1 MSSLPLDDRATA
13 HRPEGYDPRG
23 GPGHEV
29 RWSDDVTHLVVARF
43 GVQTDD
49 SAAGVKAIARV
60 LELAAGESGPALVE
74 RVSDDDSEMAVCYWP
89 DPEAHRAWWASG
101 PVRDW
106 WASLPVDGPIGH
118 WHETSVTPVEQFETL
133 YSAEFAAGPSR
144 FAGTGPTNLHDY
156 DNSTL
161 DRMPATAHRDL
172 RQERAEEPTT
182 DLPPGESPRGRRV
195 RLAEPSPSGL
205 CWIRTAQE
213 WSIAP
218 DDQLASYRDGVEPA
232 YRTAIAHLQDN
243 PHDTGCLSARLVGN
257 LDANGARAAGAEAVV
272 WWRGIGDLL
281 RWAHDHKTHQDI
293 LNGFWEHVIA
303 KFGPGTRVRLWHEVH
318 VLPEGALTAEYVNCH
333 PGTGLLQTWPG

>member
-1 MSSLPLDDRATA
+1 MSSLPLDDRVTGY
-13 HRPEGYDPRG
+13 RPERVPPRG
-23 GPGHEV
+23 GPAQEV
-29 RWSDDVTHLVVARF
+29 RWPDGATHLVVARV

-74 RVSDDDSEMAVCYWP
+74 RVSDDDSEMAVCYWS
-89 DPEAHRAWWASG
+89 DPEAHRAWWGSE
-101 PVRDW
+101 PVRAW
-106 WASLPVDGPIGH
+106 WDSLPVDGPLGH
-118 WHETSVTPVEQFETL
+118 WHETSVTPLDQFETI
-133 YSAEFAAGPSR
+133 YSAEFSGGPAR
-144 FAGTGPTNLHDY
+144 LAPTGPTNLHDY
-156 DNSTL
+156 DNSAL

-172 RQERAEEPTT
+172 GRERAEEPVT

-213 WSIAP
+213 WSAAP

-232 YRTAIAHLQDN
+232 YRTAVAHLQDN
-243 PHDTGCLSARLVGN
+243 PHESGCLSARLVNN
-257 LDANGARAAGAEAVV
+257 LDANGARAAGSETIA

-281 RWAHDHKTHQDI
+281 RWAHHHRTHQDI
-293 LNGFWEHVIA
+293 LKAFWEEIVLKH
-303 KFGPGTRVRLWHEVH
+303 GPGMRVRLWHEVH